1 MRRRFLFI
9 LLAGVIAVSIGIGAG
24 AARTKRDSAPA
35 QQSLQDKVVGKERQ
49 GLEALKDGKVQE
61 FAELTADEAV
71 FLDDHGSATKTE
83 VVQHVGNF
91 KLIDF
96 SMDEIKFIPLSDRAG
111 IVAYKLTE
119 KGSSHGREFNAVVY
133 ASAVWTERNGK
144 WLCLF
149 SQETPA
155 KQK

>member
-49 GLEALKDGKVQE
+49 GLEALKGGKVQE

-71 FLDDHGSATKTE
+71 FLDDHGSATKAE
-83 VVQHVGNF
+83 VVQHAGNF

-96 SMDEIKFIPLSDRAG
+96 SMDEIKFVPLSDRAG
-111 IVAYKLTE
+111 VVAYKLTE

>member
-1 MRRRFLFI
+1 MRRKFLFI

-71 FLDDHGSATKTE
+71 FLDDHGSATKAE

-96 SMDEIKFIPLSDRAG
+96 SMDEIKFVPLSDRAG
-111 IVAYKLTE
+111 VVAYKLTE